1 MKTGAPPVVRRSIS
15 LAAAGILAV
24 MLTACTGAGG
34 GYLAP
39 GRHSGHPLDRGEAPS
54 SACWTGGSVRTT
66 LGSEVPLT
74 A

>member
-34 GYLAP
+34 GHLAP
-39 GRHSGHPLDRGEAPS
+39 GRHSGHPLDPR
-54 SACWTGGSVRTT
+54 
-66 LGSEVPLT
+66 
-74 A
+74 